1 MVMRH
6 VLYCGLRAIPFSLG
20 YPQTKLAVPTTMAAP
35 NQEHN
40 WQRILELAH
49 EVAEVPSAERE
60 SFLRTR
66 CDNPAIVSSVLDLA
80 QKFHASATAPAMQ
93 PGSHLGRFTILTRI
107 GQGGMGQVFSAVD
120 EVLNRTVAIKV
131 LTGDRAQAGHRAE
144 PMIREARTAS
154 SLNHPNI
161 VTIHEVVSTEQT
173 VAIVMEFVPGDSL
186 RVLAANPMNA
196 TACLKAAR
204 QIAAALEAAHNA
216 GVIHRDIKPENV
228 ILRPDGH
235 VKVLDFGLARTV
247 SGDPLQSVS
256 SAGLWAGTFRYM
268 SPEQCEGSGLTP
280 ASDVYSFGTVLYELL
295 AGQHPF
301 PGLSPIRTMWSI
313 VNDQPP
319 ALRDRAPGLPPAL
332 YELVEA
338 MMAKAPEA
346 RPAAGAV
353 GAAVESILEDLKSS
367 PSSGG
372 SAIRRPVPR
381 RRLWKA
387 AAWAA
392 GLLSLAG
399 LGGVAYWKTRPRTP
413 SIELADALT
422 KLLPSNRATAA
433 AISGDGRF
441 LAFANSQG
449 ISLRILESGDTQPLQ
464 VPADFVVDHIAWYP
478 DQTRMAV
485 SGFSATQNQ
494 PAIWQVSI
502 TDTPPRLLRQ
512 GARGGVPSPDGNELA
527 FASEDSSEIWVSRA
541 DGQEAEKILQGGAGD
556 TFPFLLW
563 SPNGRFLLFQRRS
576 PSTRDLGSG
585 TFDRYFQRSLE
596 SFDRRTRQVVSK
608 VPDMWVESA
617 AMLPDGRLRFLR
629 YTSPGA
635 YYAKQLWEFRT
646 HPESGLIQG
655 EPLHIGEPER
665 EYGGYLA
672 GLTSTESGDVA
683 TMLHA
688 TDEHAIYTADFE
700 PSPPHLTHIQRLT
713 LDRGRSFPHAWTPD
727 SLQVL
732 FDSER
737 NTSWDVFRQR
747 VDSAEPEAVVAEA
760 RRAEVL
766 PQLAPGGRSVL
777 YATGSGNSTSK
788 IDRLMRVPLT
798 GGLPVEVPL
807 NGSLGEF
814 RCSSGPA
821 GRCVLRRAEE
831 QKSYLFYELDPE
843 RGVGREIV
851 RTAWMPGILGD
862 WDVSPD
868 GRWAAMPNHDAKSAR
883 IRLVALAPGDA
894 EQEVVLPGIT
904 DLKGL
909 TWAVNG
915 SGWFLSLTTTVG
927 ARTVFAYPSGR
938 VAPLGNLQAVVQAP
952 NGRKVAFVD
961 HIVAANVWKVKFR

>member
-1 MVMRH
+1 
-6 VLYCGLRAIPFSLG
+6 
-20 YPQTKLAVPTTMAAP
+20 MAAP
-35 NQEHN
+35 NDEHN

-49 EVAEVPSAERE
+49 EVAEVPSEQRE

-66 CDNPAIVSSVLDLA
+66 CDDPVIVSSVLDLA
-80 QKFHASATAPAMQ
+80 RKFHAPAAAPAME
-93 PGSHLGRFTILTRI
+93 PGSHIGRFTILARI

-120 EVLNRTVAIKV
+120 DVLNRTVAIKI
-131 LTGDRAQAGHRAE
+131 LSGDPAQAGQRAE

-161 VTIHEVVSTEQT
+161 VTIHEVVNTGQT

-196 TACLKAAR
+196 VACMRAAR
-204 QIAAALEAAHNA
+204 QIAAALEAAHSA
-216 GVIHRDIKPENV
+216 GIIHRDIKPENV
-228 ILRPDGH
+228 VVRPDGQ
-235 VKVLDFGLARTV
+235 VKVLDFGLARTA
-247 SGDPLQSVS
+247 SGDTLHSVS

-268 SPEQCEGSGLTP
+268 SPEQCDGSGLTP

-301 PGLSPIRTMWSI
+301 PEISPIRTMWSI
-313 VNDQPP
+313 VNDKPP
-319 ALRDRAPGLPPAL
+319 ALRDRTPGLPPAL
-332 YELVEA
+332 YALIEA
-338 MMAKAPEA
+338 MMAKAPAA

-353 GAAVESILEDLKSS
+353 GAAVESILEDLRGSS
-367 PSSGG
+367 SSGG
-372 SAIRRPVPR
+372 SGVRGPVPG
-381 RRLWKA
+381 RRLVRA
-387 AAWAA
+387 AIWAA
-392 GLLSLAG
+392 SLLGLAG
-399 LGGVAYWKTRPRTP
+399 LGGVAYWKARPRTP
-413 SIELADALT
+413 AIELADALT

-449 ISLRILESGDTQPLQ
+449 ISLRMLESGDTQPLQ

-478 DQTRMAV
+478 DHARMAV
-485 SGFSATQNQ
+485 SGFSATRNQ

-512 GARGGVPSPDGNELA
+512 GARGGAPSPDGNELA
-527 FASEDSSEIWVSRA
+527 FVSEDSSEIWVSRA
-541 DGQEAEKILQGGAGD
+541 DGQQPEKALPGGAGD
-556 TFPFLLW
+556 TFPFVLW
-563 SPNGRFLLFQRRS
+563 SPNGRCVLFQRRS

-585 TFDRYFQRSLE
+585 AFDRYFQRSLE
-596 SFDRRTRQVVSK
+596 SFDLRTRRVVSK
-608 VPDMWVESA
+608 VPELWIESA

-629 YTSPGA
+629 YSSPGS
-635 YYAKQLWEFRT
+635 YYAKELWEIRT
-646 HPESGLIQG
+646 RPESGIIQG
-655 EPLHIGEPER
+655 QPLHLGGPER

-672 GLTSTESGDVA
+672 GLTSTGRGDVA
-683 TMLHA
+683 TMLQA
-688 TDEHAIYTADFE
+688 TDEHAIYTADFD
-700 PSPPHLTHIQRLT
+700 PSPPRLTHIQRLT

-727 SLQVL
+727 SLQVI

-766 PQLAPGGRSVL
+766 PQLAPGGRDVL
-777 YATGSGNSTSK
+777 YATGSGNSSGT
-788 IDRLMRVPLT
+788 IDRMMRVPLT

-831 QKSYLFYELDPE
+831 QRSYLFYELDPE
-843 RGVGREIV
+843 RGVGREIAK
-851 RTAWMPGILGD
+851 TAWMPGILGD

-868 GRWAAMPNHDAKSAR
+868 GRWAALPNHDAKSAR
-883 IRLVALAPGDA
+883 IRLVALTPGDA
-894 EQEVVLPGIT
+894 EREVVLPGIA

-909 TWAVNG
+909 TWAVDG

-927 ARTVFAYPSGR
+927 VRTVFAYPSGR